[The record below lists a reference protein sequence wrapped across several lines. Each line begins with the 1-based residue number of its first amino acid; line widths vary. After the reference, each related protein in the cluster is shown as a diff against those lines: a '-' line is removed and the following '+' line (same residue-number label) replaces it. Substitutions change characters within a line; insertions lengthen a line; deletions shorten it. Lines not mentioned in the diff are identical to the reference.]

1 MGMRTYRRK
10 RKLRVLIADDSVF
23 TRKLLQKILESTS
36 KFEVAEEVS
45 DGSSAVLS
53 YDEIRPDIVI
63 MDINMPVMDGLTA
76 AKKILSKD
84 PSAIIVIVSASGSQ
98 ELVIKE
104 ARKIGIKAVIS
115 KPFNPKDIINTLESL
130 LKGDSHEEL

>member
-1 MGMRTYRRK
+1 MRTYRRK

>member
-36 KFEVAEEVS
+36 KFEVTEEVS

-115 KPFNPKDIINTLESL
+115 KPFNPKDIINILESL

>member
-1 MGMRTYRRK
+1 MGIRTYR
-10 RKLRVLIADDSVF
+10 RKLRVLIADDSIF

-36 KFEVAEEVS
+36 KFEVTEEVS
-45 DGSSAVLS
+45 DGCSAVLS

-76 AKKILSKD
+76 AKKILSKN
-84 PSAIIVIVSASGSQ
+84 PSAVIVIVSASGSQ

-104 ARKIGIKAVIS
+104 ARKIGVKAVIS
-115 KPFNPKDIINTLESL
+115 KPFNPKDIINILESL

>member
-36 KFEVAEEVS
+36 KFEVTEEVS

>member
-1 MGMRTYRRK
+1 MGIRTYR
-10 RKLRVLIADDSVF
+10 RKLRVLIADDSIF

-36 KFEVAEEVS
+36 KFEVTEEVS

-76 AKKILSKD
+76 AKKILSKN
-84 PSAIIVIVSASGSQ
+84 PSAVIVIVSASGSQ

-104 ARKIGIKAVIS
+104 ARKIGVKAVIS
-115 KPFNPKDIINTLESL
+115 KPFNPKDIINILESL